1 MPPSPPPPLGK
12 YRLLRLLATGGMAEV
27 YLARQA
33 GAAGFQKQVCL
44 KRILPHLARDKHFVE
59 MFLNEAR
66 VASQLDHPNI
76 VSIFDLGESNGNY
89 FIAMEFIDG
98 PSLRAVALRAAEL
111 NELLPVAE
119 VLRIVSQAA
128 GGLHY
133 AHELPGADGRP
144 LGLVHRDVSPDNLLV
159 HRNGTVKIVDFG
171 IAKAAGSTS
180 NTSTGTLKGK
190 VAYMAPEQLRGEA
203 VDRRADVFSL
213 GVVLY
218 ELLAGHRPW
227 EAPTE
232 VALIARMLG
241 DEPQPLTEIRED
253 ATPSLWSVVERA
265 LAKDP
270 GQRHQTCQELQ
281 ADLEQSLIARG
292 QSATSS
298 RLADF
303 VRAYSPPPA
312 LMQEGPAAEAELR
325 ALQEQAFGVVSSPSM
340 PAVPSRR
347 AGLLRADFSGE
358 TRMAPPSVARNRRP
372 RRTQGRSGLG
382 GAVAFVVLL
391 AAAGGLGWAAWQQKL
406 PAPAQVLAALRA
418 RVAELRPAAP
428 PPAVAPQPV
437 ESASA
442 SPAQPAPPPEVAP
455 PAAAQQGTAQQ
466 AAQPAPGANP
476 VPTPLAAETQRAPP
490 ALDAGSAPQPAV
502 AGIAPTPEPPP
513 AGIAPAPEPPAA
525 GAALAPDASAVAAAG
540 FAATQAPPDAGSS
553 TPKALPAAASP
564 EAGSV
569 AATQAPESP
578 PAGAARPSA
587 EPAAHATAT
596 ADRPAPPRKPRRSR
610 EVDRL
615 AALAQV
621 SPSRKRGAP
630 AEAAAP
636 PLPAA
641 QAPAISAKGELVL
654 FVRPWAK
661 VEVDGRPVGETPL
674 ADALELAAGD
684 HQVRLIN
691 SELGKDVT
699 RTVHIRASQRA
710 VLKEILDD

>member
-325 ALQEQAFGVVSSPSM
+325 ALQEQAFGVVSSPSI

-347 AGLLRADFSGE
+347 AGLLQADFSGE
-358 TRMAPPSVARNRRP
+358 TRMAPSSAARRRP
-372 RRTQGRSGLG
+372 RRAQGRSGLG

-406 PAPAQVLAALRA
+406 PPPAQVLAALRA
-418 RVAELRPAAP
+418 RVAGLRPAAAP
-428 PPAVAPQPV
+428 SAVAPQPV

-442 SPAQPAPPPEVAP
+442 SPAQPAPPPEVTP
-455 PAAAQQGTAQQ
+455 PAAAQQGAAQQ
-466 AAQPAPGANP
+466 AAQPVPGSDP
-476 VPTPLAAETQRAPP
+476 VPAPLAETQP
-490 ALDAGSAPQPAV
+490 ASPVLDAGPAPQPAL
-502 AGIAPTPEPPP
+502 AGIAPAPGSAP
-513 AGIAPAPEPPAA
+513 ADIAPAPEPPTAA
-525 GAALAPDASAVAAAG
+525 APAPEASAAADAGSAAA
-540 FAATQAPPDAGSS
+540 QAPPDGGAFA
-553 TPKALPAAASP
+553 PKAPLAAAAP
-564 EAGSV
+564 EAGS
-569 AATQAPESP
+569 
-578 PAGAARPSA
+578 GA
-587 EPAAHATAT
+587 ATAT
-596 ADRPAPPRKPRRSR
+596 ADKPPPPRKRRRAR

-615 AALAQV
+615 SALAQV
-621 SPSRKRGAP
+621 TPSRKREAP
-630 AEAAAP
+630 EAAGP

-661 VEVDGRPVGETPL
+661 VEVDGKPVGETPL
-674 ADALELAAGD
+674 ADALELSAGD

-691 SELGKDVT
+691 PELGKDVT